1 MDINEEFRTD
11 RIVFLSKLYELC
23 KYDTKIPADAFDVGR
38 QLHFDDWKTRRIV
51 NYLLDKDFIRK
62 SQYNI
67 PINTGDPPPK
77 QDFLIVPITSAGIDE
92 LEGNG
97 YENTGS
103 SIHHH
108 YGNTYRTDIGGV
120 NKSNIQIGSPASIQ
134 EINITDAKN
143 KELAEILSQL
153 ENNISHLQP
162 EQKIEI
168 HSDIIQLENELSSD
182 KPDKNKI
189 VKTLGLLYN
198 KIKDIT
204 PHIGIAVQLAN
215 WFKPS

>member
-1 MDINEEFRTD
+1 MEER
-11 RIVFLSKLYELC
+11 S
-23 KYDTKIPADAFDVGR
+23 G
-38 QLHFDDWKTRRIV
+38 Q
-51 NYLLDKDFIRK
+51 
-62 SQYNI
+62 
-67 PINTGDPPPK
+67 
-77 QDFLIVPITSAGIDE
+77 
-92 LEGNG
+92 
-97 YENTGS
+97 EN
-103 SIHHH
+103 
-108 YGNTYRTDIGGV
+108 RVTDI
-120 NKSNIQIGSPASIQ
+120 I
-134 EINITDAKN
+134 
-143 KELAEILSQL
+143 

-204 PHIGIAVQLAN
+204 PLIGIAVQLTN